1 MLSSFFYYA
10 FYASAVLIYGVGFER
25 SISLSQEKRG
35 ARLKAVKMFIC
46 VSSSSALSYLFVSG
60 FLVPVD
66 LGELYPF
73 VAFLIFVS
81 ISLFVEAIIR
91 ITTKT
96 NASEFS
102 VALLSVF
109 LGLSESSSIAECVF
123 ASCVSSLS
131 FFVMIPLLRAISL
144 RLSENSPVKE
154 NSVGYQLF
162 ATAAI
167 LMLVTLCWNVSWLSG
182 GGIK

>member
-46 VSSSSALSYLFVSG
+46 VSSSSALSYLFVSI
-60 FLVPVD
+60 FLVPAGLD
-66 LGELYPF
+66 ELYPF
-73 VAFLIFVS
+73 ATFLIFVS

-91 ITTKT
+91 ITAKT

-102 VALLSVF
+102 AALLCVF
-109 LGLSESSSIAECVF
+109 LGLTESSSIAECVF
-123 ASCVSSLS
+123 SSCVSSLS
-131 FFVMIPLLRAISL
+131 FFAMIPVLRTISL
-144 RLSENSPVKE
+144 RLSENSFTKR
-154 NSVGYQLF
+154 NNISYQLF
-162 ATAAI
+162 AAAAV

-182 GGIK
+182 GGK

>member
-46 VSSSSALSYLFVSG
+46 VSSSSALSYLFVSA
-60 FLVPVD
+60 FLVPAQ

-73 VAFLIFVS
+73 ATFLIFVS

-91 ITTKT
+91 ITAKT

-102 VALLSVF
+102 AALLCVF
-109 LGLSESSSIAECVF
+109 LSLTESLSIAECVF
-123 ASCVSSLS
+123 ASCISSLS
-131 FFVMIPLLRAISL
+131 FFVMIPLLRSISL
-144 RLSENSPVKE
+144 RLSENSFTKR
-154 NSVGYQLF
+154 NNISYQLF
-162 ATAAI
+162 AVAAVLI
-167 LMLVTLCWNVSWLSG
+167 LVTLCWNVSWLSG
-182 GGIK
+182 GGK

>member
-1 MLSSFFYYA
+1 MFSSFFYYA

-25 SISLSQEKRG
+25 SISLSKEKHS
-35 ARLKAVKMFIC
+35 AKLKAVKMFIC
-46 VSSSSALSYLFVSG
+46 VSSSSALSYLFVNG
-60 FLVPVD
+60 FLVPAD

-73 VAFLIFVS
+73 ATFLIFVS

-91 ITTKT
+91 ITAKT

-102 VALLSVF
+102 AALLSVF
-109 LGLSESSSIAECVF
+109 LGLSETSSIAECVF

-131 FFVMIPLLRAISL
+131 FFVMIPIFRAISL
-144 RLSENSPVKE
+144 RLAENPSTHKD
-154 NSVGYQLF
+154 NISYQLF
-162 ATAAI
+162 ATAAV

-182 GGIK
+182 GGK

>member
-35 ARLKAVKMFIC
+35 AKLKAVKMFIC
-46 VSSSSALSYLFVSG
+46 VSSSSALSHLFVSG
-60 FLVPVD
+60 FLVPAD
-66 LGELYPF
+66 LAELYPF
-73 VAFLIFVS
+73 ATFLIFVS
-81 ISLFVEAIIR
+81 ISLFVESIIR
-91 ITTKT
+91 ITAKT

-109 LGLSESSSIAECVF
+109 IGLTESSSIAECVF

-131 FFVMIPLLRAISL
+131 FFIMIPLLRAISL
-144 RLSENSPVKE
+144 RLSDNSFAKE
-154 NSVGYQLF
+154 NNINYQLF
-162 ATAAI
+162 ATAAV
-167 LMLVTLCWNVSWLSG
+167 LVLVTLCWNVSWLSG
-182 GGIK
+182 GAVK